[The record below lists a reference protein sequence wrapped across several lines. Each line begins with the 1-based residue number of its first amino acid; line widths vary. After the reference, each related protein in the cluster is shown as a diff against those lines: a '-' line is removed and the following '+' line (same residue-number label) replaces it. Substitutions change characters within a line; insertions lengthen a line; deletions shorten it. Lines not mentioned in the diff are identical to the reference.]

1 MSTHVTMMA
10 VHTGDLIRFV
20 GTEQRGGSVSDWCCC
35 STLSQSTCFPE
46 QRQGDAAVSG
56 NSQRKIHIPLQR
68 AMGEPVSHLRSCN
81 SSFEDASPLIPSCDL
96 VSNRPAC
103 NSQHCGGVCC
113 QSHQERRCTV
123 FCRINRMRAVGWHNS
138 FTNTHTETHAH
149 TPGIEWSRM
158 TACVCT
164 QYSHNSGKWLFC
176 TACLRNIQTKKKI
189 HLHTFIQIKASP
201 SYPENTKS

>member
-56 NSQRKIHIPLQR
+56 NSQRKIHTLLQR
-68 AMGEPVSHLRSCN
+68 AVGEPVSHLRSCN

-113 QSHQERRCTV
+113 QSHQERCTIYI
-123 FCRINRMRAVGWHNS
+123 FCRIHMTQAVGWHSS
-138 FTNTHTETHAH
+138 FTNTHKH
-149 TPGIEWSRM
+149 TCMYIHTLGIEWSWM
-158 TACVCT
+158 TACVCAYNMAT
-164 QYSHNSGKWLFC
+164 IQAKILFC
-176 TACLRNIQTKKKI
+176 TVC
-189 HLHTFIQIKASP
+189 
-201 SYPENTKS
+201 